1 MTSLARDAF
10 WALVGLSLEAVVIV
24 YLVARKV
31 AAWAALS
38 AVLAVGIWVVLIA
51 RRVCR
56 G

>member
-1 MTSLARDAF
+1 MTLIRD
-10 WALVGLSLEAVVIV
+10 
-24 YLVARKV
+24 

-38 AVLAVGIWVVLIA
+38 AVLAGGIWVVLIA